1 MLPTEDL
8 INLRKVITKS
18 GLKYVRISYQLDY
31 LKSAQKQKFLPR
43 GIADQ
48 MKYVSP
54 IHDNN
59 LQNLMNFAGSRMLDL
74 LIIYYA
80 KWTSNLRK
88 SYYSHLAKLE
98 EQLLMEEFNS
108 FRSELNI
115 KLAKEKETAT
125 KTSKSKLKRDD
136 DIIQCKYLDANS
148 VNDQENTTGIK
159 TESVTTKNRR
169 RRKKHIHT
177 GRKKRRTDMK
187 GTVPQINSIP
197 EEKLKSCVINLS
209 SKITEISEHQL
220 YLFYLGKAFA
230 PTPPLPDYSK
240 FRLDIL

>member
-8 INLRKVITKS
+8 INLRKIITKS

-31 LKSAQKQKFLPR
+31 LKNAQKQKFLPR

-59 LQNLMNFAGSRMLDL
+59 LQNSLQNLMNFAGCRMLDL

-98 EQLLMEEFNS
+98 EQLG
-108 FRSELNI
+108 
-115 KLAKEKETAT
+115 
-125 KTSKSKLKRDD
+125 
-136 DIIQCKYLDANS
+136 
-148 VNDQENTTGIK
+148 GI
-159 TESVTTKNRR
+159 
-169 RRKKHIHT
+169 
-177 GRKKRRTDMK
+177 
-187 GTVPQINSIP
+187 
-197 EEKLKSCVINLS
+197 
-209 SKITEISEHQL
+209 
-220 YLFYLGKAFA
+220 
-230 PTPPLPDYSK
+230 
-240 FRLDIL
+240 